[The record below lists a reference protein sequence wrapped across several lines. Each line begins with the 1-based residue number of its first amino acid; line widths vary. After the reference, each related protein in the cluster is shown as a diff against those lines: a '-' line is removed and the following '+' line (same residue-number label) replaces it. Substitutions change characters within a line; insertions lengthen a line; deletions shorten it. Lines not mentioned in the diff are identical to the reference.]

1 MISCIVMIIF
11 YHLVS
16 NYWRSPIWPF
26 KEEQHL
32 ELRCWLYQLHG
43 CPSQNAAGWKLG
55 LVLWRSQYRSTMGYG
70 YLGRVFGDTGWP
82 QHSLLTARW
91 KLANHQQEGWN
102 HMAIRISSGI
112 SVLSQKW
119 LIDHVEF
126 CKVFLQLEGRSQSPT
141 CSRPKNYESW
151 ISKCPKASGCGET
164 QPFQREVADRS
175 LRSIVQCMR
184 KSCNFLSAAH
194 TKRSVPEFGIPSQCG
209 SSTLRKLTCFLK
221 GDHFKRK
228 LSNHHSWEV
237 MLVLGGVHDFIE
249 TPWFSSALGNRWP
262 GRSSLWCLD
271 RGPLGWSWGAQ

>member
-32 ELRCWLYQLHG
+32 ELRCWLYQLQR

-119 LIDHVEF
+119 LMHHVEF

-141 CSRPKNYESW
+141 CSRPKIMKVEFPHAKRPPNEKHNL
-151 ISKCPKASGCGET
+151 SKG
-164 QPFQREVADRS
+164 
-175 LRSIVQCMR
+175 
-184 KSCNFLSAAH
+184 
-194 TKRSVPEFGIPSQCG
+194 RSV
-209 SSTLRKLTCFLK
+209 
-221 GDHFKRK
+221 
-228 LSNHHSWEV
+228 
-237 MLVLGGVHDFIE
+237 
-249 TPWFSSALGNRWP
+249 A
-262 GRSSLWCLD
+262 
-271 RGPLGWSWGAQ
+271 